1 MGSIVDAAIPSSSV
15 AEALLWYSLTAVRDK
30 RIGQRL
36 AWVQRRQ
43 FRDLPA
49 VDLDLAGDDPGA
61 ALGDQPHRERIEAM
75 LGGKDARGQ
84 APLVVIR
91 VHWYHSLGD
100 DRPGVDFGT
109 HKMHRATG
117 KAHAGRQ
124 RLT

>member
-49 VDLDLAGDDPGA
+49 VDLDLAGDYPGA

-75 LGGKDARGQ
+75 LGCKDARRQ
-84 APLVVIR
+84 ADLVIVR
-91 VHWYHSLGD
+91 VHRHDGLGD
-100 DRPGVDFGT
+100 DRPGIDLRA
-109 HKMHRATG
+109 HEMHGAAG
-117 KAHAGRQ
+117 KAHAGR
-124 RLT
+124 